1 MSDRV
6 LQQSTTLG
14 LFRHGQTDWNIDFR
28 LQGTTDTQL
37 NSVGIAQVA
46 AAAQLLGNL
55 GSWDVL
61 LSSPLTRAKQ
71 TSEILAAQLGFAQIL
86 ETPLLI
92 ERSFG
97 AGEGLTYD
105 EWQQHYASL
114 DEIPGAE
121 TASEVLD
128 RSRQLLAL
136 IESDFAGKRVLAVT
150 HGALIR
156 YVLNLVSDGKVPPP
170 GERLQNTSLHLV
182 HHTQGSWSLEAWA
195 PQAVAAIG
203 VSNPLSE

>member
-1 MSDRV
+1 MTNHAV
-6 LQQSTTLG
+6 AVSTTLG

-28 LQGTTDTQL
+28 LQGTTDIQL
-37 NSVGIAQVA
+37 NQTGVAQVA
-46 AAAQLLGNL
+46 AAARSLEKLGN
-55 GSWDVL
+55 WDVL

-71 TSEILAAQLGFAQIL
+71 TSQILSSQLGLAQVL

-97 AGEGLTYD
+97 VGEGLTYE

-121 TASEVLD
+121 TAAQVLD
-128 RSRQLLAL
+128 RSRQLLAF
-136 IESDFAGKRVLAVT
+136 IESEFSGKRVLAVT

-156 YVLNLVSDGKVPPP
+156 YVLNLVSDGAVPPP

-182 HHTQGSWSLEAWA
+182 HHRHGSWNLERWA
-195 PQAVAAIG
+195 PQAVATETERG
-203 VSNPLSE
+203 D